1 MNINSRIKLLS
12 KLGRFFSDYLK
23 KNNNEFDEII
33 FRNVD
38 KKIEE
43 VKHQNSFFDLD
54 NIKNCFAYWAQ
65 NLNEKNLKKLEL
77 NYKSENSKNILIIM
91 AGNIPLVGFHDF
103 LCVFICGHKSIIKKS
118 SKDSVLYNLI
128 FKLLLSWEPKFENC
142 FTIVERVN
150 LEIDAV
156 IATGNNSSTHFFE
169 KYFKKYP
176 KIIRKN
182 RNSVAILN
190 GNESQK
196 DLKKLMKDIFLYYGL
211 GCRSVSKIFIPKDYN
226 LDKIFKASID
236 WKKLINNNSY
246 YNNYNYNK
254 SVFLLNSEKFYDNG
268 LVILKESKKLGS
280 PISVLYYE
288 KYDSLDKLKKYLDAN
303 QDKLQC
309 IVSNNLVKNSTKFG
323 MTQSP
328 ALQEFADNVNTVDF
342 LLKVNE

>member
-23 KNNNEFDEII
+23 KNNNEFTEII

-54 NIKNCFAYWAQ
+54 NIKNCFAYWGQ
-65 NLNEKNLKKLEL
+65 NLNEKNLKKLEP

-211 GCRSVSKIFIPKDYN
+211 GCRSVSKIFIPC
-226 LDKIFKASID
+226 
-236 WKKLINNNSY
+236 
-246 YNNYNYNK
+246 
-254 SVFLLNSEKFYDNG
+254 LLYTS
-268 LVILKESKKLGS
+268 
-280 PISVLYYE
+280 
-288 KYDSLDKLKKYLDAN
+288 DA
-303 QDKLQC
+303 
-309 IVSNNLVKNSTKFG
+309 
-323 MTQSP
+323 
-328 ALQEFADNVNTVDF
+328 AD
-342 LLKVNE
+342 E